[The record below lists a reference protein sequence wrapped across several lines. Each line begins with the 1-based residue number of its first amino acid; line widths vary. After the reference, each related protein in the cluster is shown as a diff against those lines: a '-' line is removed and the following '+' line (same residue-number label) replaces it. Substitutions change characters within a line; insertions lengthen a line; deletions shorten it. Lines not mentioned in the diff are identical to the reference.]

1 MAGRSWADA
10 ILGFNYVK
18 PNYPS
23 RSAHVCNAGFVVPV
37 RHRGMRAGLALGRA
51 FVQFAP
57 LLGYS
62 ASVFNLVYA
71 SNAAS
76 LRIWDKLGFQ
86 RVGLIP
92 KAGRLKRPNNNNGQ
106 AGEQEED
113 FVDAVVYYREFATQ

>member
-1 MAGRSWADA
+1 
-10 ILGFNYVK
+10 
-18 PNYPS
+18 
-23 RSAHVCNAGFVVPV
+23 
-37 RHRGMRAGLALGRA
+37 MRAGLALGRA